1 MNSYLHF
8 LRASLAVR
16 ILAITGITLF
26 VCLGLHAWLSIRYQH
41 SHAEKELIAGADRM
55 GQTILLGT
63 RYAMMGNARHE
74 LNQIISDVAEHPDIV
89 SIRIYNKAGEIKFS
103 NHPEEVDT
111 RTDIRATACH
121 ACHVTDT
128 PKTSLTVEER
138 IRVFDDEA
146 GAPRL
151 GSLMPIKNEK
161 GCAEDACH
169 AHEPDKIVLGAL
181 DVVLRADSAEQDI
194 ITFQNRVLM
203 LTAGVFLAA
212 STLIIML
219 LRRFITR
226 PAAML
231 IDSAKRIG
239 RGERVIFGHMVGL
252 GEMGELATALARMQ
266 LEVAEKREALERQ
279 RKEYQHLFEQVPCSI
294 TVQDRDYKLIQYNR
308 EFAERFNPASGIHCY
323 EAYKGRTD
331 KCPNCPVEKTF
342 ATGLAHCSEESRVNP
357 DGTRAYWL
365 VHTSPVFDDAG
376 NVVAAMEMSLDISAR
391 RAVEERLRR
400 SEQKYHA
407 IFDNIPNSVFVL
419 DAQSLEIIDCNTTA
433 ELVYG
438 VERARI
444 RGESFLSRFS
454 PEEQD
459 RYASQL
465 RAFTVL
471 NRARNFRSDGSPF
484 YVDIMLSPAEYHE
497 RQILLVTTNDITE
510 RLETE
515 RKLIQAG
522 KMATLGEMATGV
534 AHELNQPLTVIK
546 TASSFIMRK
555 IRRGDAM
562 TPEILQTM
570 AAEIDSHVDRAS
582 QIINHMREFGRQSD
596 LNLELVD
603 LNVVLRSSFEFFY
616 RQLSSREISVEWNLD
631 EDIPLVLAM
640 PNRLEQVFMNLLL
653 NARDAIEERSGS
665 NPHAPRR
672 ITLTTKSRGREVE
685 VMIEDTGTGIP
696 KSLQNKIFEPFF
708 TTKKV
713 GKGTG
718 LGLSISYGLVRDFG
732 GSIQAENTQ
741 GSGARFTL
749 KFPSSTGGAS
759 GGTERAGSA
768 CGKDGS
774 DVEAASEE
782 GGETPPATS
791 LL

>member
-1 MNSYLHF
+1 VSSSFRF

-16 ILAITGITLF
+16 ILVITGITLF

-41 SHAEKELIAGADRM
+41 SHAARELVAGADRL

-74 LNQIISDVAEHPDIV
+74 LDQIISDVAKQPDIV

-103 NHPEEVDT
+103 NHPEEIDT
-111 RTDIRATACH
+111 RTDIRDTACH

-138 IRVFDDEA
+138 IRMFDD
-146 GAPRL
+146 GQGLPRL
-151 GSLMPIKNEK
+151 GSLMPIMNEK
-161 GCAEDACH
+161 GCAEDVCH
-169 AHEPDKIVLGAL
+169 AHEPGKMVLGAL

-194 ITFQNRVLM
+194 LVFQNRILM
-203 LTAGVFLAA
+203 LTAGVFLGA
-212 STLIIML
+212 STLIVML
-219 LRRFITR
+219 LRRFITH
-226 PAAML
+226 PVAKL
-231 IDSAKRIG
+231 IESARRIG
-239 RGERVIFGHMVGL
+239 RGEKVDFEHFEGVG
-252 GEMGELATALARMQ
+252 EIGELASALSRMQ
-266 LEVAEKREALERQ
+266 KEVADKHAALERQ

-294 TVQDRDYKLIQYNR
+294 TVQDRDYKLLQYNR
-308 EFAERFNPASGIHCY
+308 EFADRFNPASGIHCY

-365 VHTSPVFDDAG
+365 VHTSPVLDEAG

-391 RAVEERLRR
+391 RSVEERLRM

-419 DAQSLEIIDCNTTA
+419 DAQTLEIIDCNTTA

-438 VERARI
+438 VERVRV
-444 RGESFLSRFS
+444 RGESFLSFFS
-454 PEEQD
+454 SEEQD

-471 NRARNFRSDGSPF
+471 NRARNFRKDGSPF

-555 IRRGDAM
+555 LRRQEEIA
-562 TPEILQTM
+562 PEVLNTM
-570 AAEIDSHVDRAS
+570 ATEVDAHVDRAS

-596 LNLELVD
+596 LTLELV
-603 LNVVLRSSFEFFY
+603 NINTVLRASFEFFF
-616 RQLSSREISVEWNLD
+616 RQLSSREIEVVWRLD
-631 EDIPLVLAM
+631 EHVPLILAM

-653 NARDAIEERSGS
+653 NARDAIEERSAAT
-665 NPHAPRR
+665 PEAPRR
-672 ITLTTKSRGREVE
+672 ITLTTLNKGREVE
-685 VMIEDTGTGIP
+685 VVIEDTGTGIP

-732 GSIQAENTQ
+732 GSIHAENAS

-749 KFPSSTGGAS
+749 RFPSSSGATAS
-759 GGTERAGSA
+759 GGQQDV
-768 CGKDGS
+768 DGS
-774 DVEAASEE
+774 GIS
-782 GGETPPATS
+782 GS
-791 LL
+791 

>member
-1 MNSYLHF
+1 MFSSIRTP
-8 LRASLAVR
+8 RASLALR
-16 ILAITGITLF
+16 ILFITGITLF
-26 VCLGLHAWLSIRYQH
+26 ACLGLHAWLSIRYQH
-41 SHAEKELIAGADRM
+41 SHALKELSAGADRM

-74 LNQIISDVAEHPDIV
+74 LEKIISDVAKHPDIV
-89 SIRIYNKAGEIKFS
+89 SVRIYNKAGEIKFS
-103 NHPEEVDT
+103 NHPEEIDT
-111 RTDIRATACH
+111 RTDIRNTACH
-121 ACHVTDT
+121 ACHMAET
-128 PKTSLTVEER
+128 PKTSLTMQER
-138 IRVFDDEA
+138 IRMFDDTA

-151 GSLMPIKNEK
+151 GSLMPIMNEP
-161 GCAEDACH
+161 GCADDACH
-169 AHEPDKIVLGAL
+169 AHDPEKKVLGAL

-194 ITFQNRVLM
+194 LAFQNRIIL
-203 LTAGVFLAA
+203 LTACIFLLAG
-212 STLIIML
+212 TLIFML
-219 LRRFITR
+219 LKRFITN
-226 PAAML
+226 PVELL

-239 RGERVIFGHMVGL
+239 KGEFVALEPLQGL
-252 GEMGELATALARMQ
+252 GEMGELAMALSRMQ
-266 LEVAEKREALERQ
+266 GEIADKRDALERQ

-308 EFAERFNPASGIHCY
+308 EFAEKFNPASGIHCY

-342 ATGLAHCSEESRVNP
+342 ATGVAHCSEESRVNP

-365 VHTSPVFDDAG
+365 VHTSPVFDEHG
-376 NVVAAMEMSLDISAR
+376 NVTAAMEMSLDISAR
-391 RAVEERLRR
+391 REIEERLRR

-419 DAQSLEIIDCNTTA
+419 DAQSLEIIDCNSTA
-433 ELVYG
+433 EEVYG
-438 VERARI
+438 VERATV
-444 RGESFLSRFS
+444 RGASFLSMFS
-454 PEEQD
+454 PEEHD

-497 RQILLVTTNDITE
+497 RKIMLVTTNDVTE

-555 IRRGDAM
+555 IRKQETID
-562 TPEILQTM
+562 PEVLKTM
-570 AAEIDSHVDRAS
+570 ATEVDSHVDRAS
-582 QIINHMREFGRQSD
+582 RIINHMREFGRQSD
-596 LNLELVD
+596 LNLEHV
-603 LNVVLRSSFEFFY
+603 NVNDVLRASSDFFF
-616 RQLSSREISVEWNLD
+616 RQLTLREIEVVWELD
-631 EDIPLVLAM
+631 EELPPILAM

-653 NARDAIEERSGS
+653 NARDAIEEHSQKD
-665 NPHAPRR
+665 PAAQRR
-672 ITLTTKSRGREVE
+672 ITLKTLIKGREVL
-685 VMIEDTGTGIP
+685 VIVEDTGMGIP

-718 LGLSISYGLVRDFG
+718 LGLSISYGLVHDFG
-732 GSIQAENTQ
+732 GSIHAENTE
-741 GSGARFTL
+741 SIGARFTL
-749 KFPSSTGGAS
+749 RFPSSGGGA
-759 GGTERAGSA
+759 
-768 CGKDGS
+768 
-774 DVEAASEE
+774 V
-782 GGETPPATS
+782 
-791 LL
+791 